1 MSALSAA
8 RRRALLFPSQRSDR
22 SEGVS
27 FDVSEITVAAL
38 SGKAVTFG
46 AMRKMSQVA
55 GFSAAEVLERDLNQR
70 LSSTLAW

>member
-27 FDVSEITVAAL
+27 FGVSEITMAAL

-46 AMRKMSQVA
+46 AMWKMSQVT
-55 GFSAAEVLERDLNQR
+55 GFPAAEVVERDLNQR
-70 LSSTLAW
+70 LSSTLA